1 MVTIREISQAFGVST
16 MTVSNALNDRKGVS
30 GPKAEAIRR
39 YARKMGYRPSYMA
52 KSMLKGRTD
61 MVGLCLRTSPEDPW
75 MAGILHRIQDQLREN
90 GLHLN
95 LCIADG
101 GSEREL
107 WALDFFREF
116 RVEAVILGPLGLLE
130 QYNAL
135 AGALEHQPYVFAFDA
150 IEALP
155 IDHIKIGAH
164 DGARLAVEHLV
175 RNGHRNIGFVGCHRM
190 EIRMTSLRT
199 RYSGFCEEIRRH
211 GLDVCED
218 WIIPIEHDDDQID
231 APLTAFLQSDLPRP
245 TAFFCHNDIHAARAV
260 KILADHGLRVPQDI
274 SIVGFDNQPIA
285 DMIIPGIT
293 SIGFD
298 VDHYVRQIVARVV
311 QAIQENRQNNGKS
324 PPRTIYRYEQQPELI
339 ERASV
344 RRIP

>member
-1 MVTIREISQAFGVST
+1 
-16 MTVSNALNDRKGVS
+16 
-30 GPKAEAIRR
+30 
-39 YARKMGYRPSYMA
+39 
-52 KSMLKGRTD
+52 
-61 MVGLCLRTSPEDPW
+61 
-75 MAGILHRIQDQLREN
+75 
-90 GLHLN
+90 
-95 LCIADG
+95 
-101 GSEREL
+101 
-107 WALDFFREF
+107 
-116 RVEAVILGPLGLLE
+116 
-130 QYNAL
+130 
-135 AGALEHQPYVFAFDA
+135 
-150 IEALP
+150 
-155 IDHIKIGAH
+155 
-164 DGARLAVEHLV
+164 
-175 RNGHRNIGFVGCHRM
+175 M